1 VHLNIFVT
9 ETVYSGCA
17 LAFILLITLMI
28 MHGRTSTAGLAI
40 LACCFAS
47 LAWSG
52 ANAVSGDLSVAI
64 PTILDA
70 IRLSAWL
77 LFAVVMVTIRAGD
90 GSGLGRA
97 YLFGA
102 LAYCLFAIA
111 KDAWVLFLNPYAA
124 GLDTTQLLL
133 RIGFG
138 VGGLL
143 TIENLWRNTEPPRRW
158 HIWPLCLAIG
168 GLFAYE
174 LFLFSDAFIT
184 RSRVDPG
191 LALGRAL
198 VAAFMTPLLALA
210 MARNREWRVDIHVS
224 RQVVLHTATL
234 GASGCFLLAVAVVG
248 MVLRGLGGD
257 WGLVLQLAMLFG
269 SIVVLGTVLSS
280 GNIRRR
286 LNFLIS
292 RNFFTHR
299 YDYRVEWLKFIELVS
314 EANNAD
320 ELSVR
325 IIRALAEFVDSPAG
339 VLWSLSRGIGYYP
352 TASWGRPLPS
362 KGKLSV
368 DHPFIA
374 GFRDGGW
381 IQECTAEEKAE
392 AWSLAPDKPWLAVP
406 LSYRGEVVGFVSLDR
421 ANHIVKLDWE
431 AFDLLR
437 ATGRQAASYLAEE
450 RATKLLHDTELLTE
464 YSKRFAFVV
473 HDIKNLASQ
482 LNLIVSN
489 ARHYI
494 DDPEFRRDMLQT
506 VEDSVAR
513 MNNLLSQ
520 LKADAA
526 PRVPRVLNPNTVV
539 RSVAAEFV
547 GGSVAV
553 EVRTDAGAHLVAIDP
568 DRLRSA
574 LTHLVQNAIDASLP
588 PSRVIISSRRLG
600 TQLLIEITDEGPG
613 MDETFI
619 RDELFLPFRST
630 KSGGYG
636 IGAFQTRE
644 LIRMVG
650 GELEVISEKGFGTTM
665 RIILPLAH
673 EREPA
678 ESSIQT

>member
-1 VHLNIFVT
+1 
-9 ETVYSGCA
+9 
-17 LAFILLITLMI
+17 LIVLMI
-28 MHGRTSTAGLAI
+28 MHGRTSITGVAI
-40 LACCFAS
+40 LACCLAS

-64 PTILDA
+64 PAILDS

-90 GSGLGRA
+90 GPGLGRA

-102 LAYCLFAIA
+102 LAYCLLAIA
-111 KDAWVLFLNPYAA
+111 KDAWVLFLNPDAA

-143 TIENLWRNTEPPRRW
+143 TVENLWRNTEPPRRW
-158 HIWPLCLAIG
+158 HIWPLCLATG

-234 GASGCFLLAVAVVG
+234 GASGCFLLAVAIVG

-286 LNFLIS
+286 LKFLIS

-314 EANNAD
+314 EANNAE

-352 TASWGRPLPS
+352 TASWGRPLS
-362 KGKLSV
+362 SLSSNGKLSV

-381 IQECTAEEKAE
+381 IQERTAEEKAE
-392 AWSLAPDKPWLAVP
+392 AWSLASDKAWLAVP
-406 LSYRGEVVGFVSLDR
+406 LSYRGEIVGFVSLDR
-421 ANHIVKLDWE
+421 ANHTVELDWE

-450 RATKLLHDTELLTE
+450 RATKVLHDTELLTE

-539 RSVAAEFV
+539 RSVAAEFI
-547 GGSVAV
+547 GGPVAV
-553 EVRTDAGAHLVAIDP
+553 EVRTDACAHFVAIDP

-574 LTHLVQNAIDASLP
+574 LTHLVQNAVDASLP
-588 PSRVIISSRRLG
+588 PSRVIISSRRLR
-600 TQLLIEITDEGPG
+600 TQLLIEITDRGLG
-613 MDETFI
+613 MDEAFI
-619 RDELFLPFRST
+619 RDQLFLPFRST

-644 LIRMVG
+644 LIRMAG

-665 RIILPLAH
+665 RIILPLAP

-678 ESSIQT
+678 ESPVET

>member
-1 VHLNIFVT
+1 MHLDLFVK

-17 LAFILLITLMI
+17 LAFLALIVLMVLQ
-28 MHGRTSTAGLAI
+28 GRTSRAGVAI
-40 LACCFAS
+40 LGCCIAS
-47 LAWSG
+47 LIWASATALTAPVG
-52 ANAVSGDLSVAI
+52 ALSA
-64 PTILDA
+64 LDSL
-70 IRLSAWL
+70 RLSAWL
-77 LFAVVMVTIRAGD
+77 LFAVALVTIRASD

-102 LAYCLFAIA
+102 VGFCFAAIVD
-111 KDAWVLFLNPYAA
+111 DAWTLVVSPDATALY
-124 GLDTTQLLL
+124 TSQLLI

-138 VGGLL
+138 VAGLL
-143 TIENLWRNTEPPRRW
+143 TIENFWRNTEPERRW
-158 HIWPLCLAIG
+158 HVWPLCVAIG

-184 RSRVDPG
+184 RGRVDAG
-191 LALGRAL
+191 LTLGRPI
-198 VAAFMTPLLALA
+198 VAAFMAPLLALA

-234 GASGCFLLAVAVVG
+234 VASGCFLVAVAVVAIL
-248 MVLRGLGGD
+248 LRGFGGD

-269 SIVVLGTVLSS
+269 SIVVLATVLSS
-280 GNIRRR
+280 GSVRRR
-286 LNFLIS
+286 LKFLIS
-292 RNFFTHR
+292 RNFYTHR

-314 EANNAD
+314 EPKVGE

-339 VLWSLSRGIGYYP
+339 VLWSFSRGIGYYP
-352 TASWGRPLPS
+352 TAAWKRPIPGDCKVS
-362 KGKLSV
+362 I
-368 DHPFIA
+368 DDPFVF
-374 GFRDGGW
+374 GFRNGSW
-381 IQECTAEEKAE
+381 IQARSSEAGENSWPIASEKA
-392 AWSLAPDKPWLAVP
+392 WLAVP
-406 LSYRGEVVGFVSLDR
+406 LSHRTEVIGFVVLDR
-421 ANHIVKLDWE
+421 ATHMINPDWE

-437 ATGRQAASYLAEE
+437 AAGRQAASYLAEE
-450 RATKLLHDTELLTE
+450 RSTRVLRDSELLTE

-489 ARHYI
+489 AARHI
-494 DDPEFRRDMLQT
+494 GDPEFQRDMLKT

-526 PRVPRVLNPNTVV
+526 PHPPRLLNPNLVV
-539 RSVAAEFV
+539 SAVAAEFADAP
-547 GGSVAV
+547 VAV
-553 EVRTDAGAHLVAIDP
+553 EARDEIGACAVKIDP
-568 DRLRSA
+568 ERLRSA
-574 LTHLVQNAIDASLP
+574 LIHLVQNAVDVSCP
-588 PSRVIISSRRLG
+588 GDRVIISSHRFG
-600 TQLLIEITDEGPG
+600 TRLLIEVTDNGPG
-613 MDETFI
+613 MDDAFV

-644 LIRMVG
+644 LVRMAG
-650 GELEVISEKGFGTTM
+650 GDLEVISEQGFGTRM
-665 RIILPLAH
+665 RIILPLVS

-678 ESSIQT
+678 RSSAAT